1 MQIAQ
6 VTQIDVLKAVRNRLL
21 DQMPDFFGPDNLYF
35 DDQPLPRRVPDFDLC
50 CSLAVS
56 NGVFGTEGY
65 DRSTQPPCGIIEAC
79 HVYVTPMARMES
91 EQPENLNLSLVY
103 DETRG
108 LISVIKPRIMSALL
122 IDYSGT
128 AGSRKRWEP
137 RNGSGHAILADTLN
151 LTGCTAPQEIEA
163 FPFLGITLDFRVNWV
178 WQL

>member
-6 VTQIDVLKAVRNRLL
+6 VSQVDILKAFRNRLL
-21 DQMPDFFGPDNLYF
+21 DQIPDFFGPDNLYF
-35 DDQPLPRRVPDFDLC
+35 DDAPLPRGAPDFDLC

-65 DRSTQPPCGIIEAC
+65 ERSTQPPCAVVEAG

-91 EQPENLNLSLVY
+91 EQPHNLNLSLVY
-103 DETRG
+103 DEDRG

-122 IDYSGT
+122 VDYDGSTGT
-128 AGSRKRWEP
+128 RKRWEP
-137 RNGSGHAILADTLN
+137 KNSSGHSLFCDTLT
-151 LTGCTAPQEIEA
+151 LTGCTAPQEIESY
-163 FPFLGITLDFRVNWV
+163 PFLGITLDFRVNWV